1 MAAVDIAAPTVRGG
15 DGLIPDRI
23 LIGLALLAVYLI
35 WGSTYL
41 ALRIAVVDIPP
52 FMLNA
57 ARFITAGGV
66 MFAALRWNGAA
77 LPTRQQW
84 RSGAL
89 VGGLMLGCGTGGVA
103 FAGQWVQ
110 SGLAALAVA
119 AVPIWT
125 AIFAGLFG
133 RWPNRL
139 EATGLAIGLTGVAL
153 LNLEDGMQANAL
165 GSLALLFGPMCW
177 SFGSILSRRVSLP
190 SGLMAVAV
198 EMLGGG
204 TILLLASVITRE
216 NLAAVPSAGS
226 IAALLYLTTFGSL
239 IAFTAYMFLLRK
251 VRPALATSYA
261 YVNPVVAV
269 ALGVL
274 LANEDISALGIIA
287 MIVILSGVGLLAAG
301 RGKQAA
307 QKPA

>member
-1 MAAVDIAAPTVRGG
+1 
-15 DGLIPDRI
+15 
-23 LIGLALLAVYLI
+23 
-35 WGSTYL
+35 
-41 ALRIAVVDIPP
+41 
-52 FMLNA
+52 
-57 ARFITAGGV
+57 
-66 MFAALRWNGAA
+66 
-77 LPTRQQW
+77 
-84 RSGAL
+84 
-89 VGGLMLGCGTGGVA
+89 
-103 FAGQWVQ
+103 
-110 SGLAALAVA
+110 
-119 AVPIWT
+119 
-125 AIFAGLFG
+125 
-133 RWPNRL
+133 
-139 EATGLAIGLTGVAL
+139 
-153 LNLEDGMQANAL
+153 
-165 GSLALLFGPMCW
+165 
-177 SFGSILSRRVSLP
+177 
-190 SGLMAVAV
+190 MAVAV

-274 LANEDISALGIIA
+274 LANESISPLGILA

-307 QKPA
+307 QKAAGS